1 MPTEVSA
8 AVQRPV
14 EQLGQASKQMICP
27 IIIMLNH
34 YWRPFDLFSRP
45 KGQKKLGEI
54 ISFSSNISEQADEFA
69 LVSMC

>member
-27 IIIMLNH
+27 IIMLDH
-34 YWRPFDLFSRP
+34 YWRPCDLFSRP
-45 KGQKKLGEI
+45 KDQKK
-54 ISFSSNISEQADEFA
+54 FRRKNIFF
-69 LVSMC
+69 LPT

>member
-27 IIIMLNH
+27 IIMLDH
-34 YWRPFDLFSRP
+34 YLRPCDLFSRP
-45 KGQKKLGEI
+45 KDQKKLGENI
-54 ISFSSNISEQADEFA
+54 FFSSNISEQADEFA
-69 LVSMC
+69 LASMC

>member
-8 AVQRPV
+8 AVQQPV

-45 KGQKKLGEI
+45 KDQKKLGEN
-54 ISFSSNISEQADEFA
+54 ISFFFQHQ
-69 LVSMC
+69 